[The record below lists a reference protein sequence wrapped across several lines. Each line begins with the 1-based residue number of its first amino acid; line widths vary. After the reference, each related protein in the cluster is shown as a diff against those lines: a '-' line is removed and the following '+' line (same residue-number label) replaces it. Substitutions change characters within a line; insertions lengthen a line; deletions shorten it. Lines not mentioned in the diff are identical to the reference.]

1 MIYVSYQPDAPGS
14 QSGRIVQVQRCAKIA
29 PEKLSLPIVEVS
41 EMRDDYGTA
50 YEVVNG
56 KVVAKV

>member
-1 MIYVSYQPDAPGS
+1 MIYVSYQPTTPGGN
-14 QSGRIVQVQRCAKIA
+14 SGPIVQVQRCARIV

-50 YEVVNG
+50 YEVVDG
-56 KVVAKV
+56 AVVPKA